1 MAPITESIE
10 IARPPEV
17 VFAYLSELG
26 RHDEWQEMIRKI
38 EVLTEGPTR
47 VGSRARDLRKPP
59 LGPAVWA
66 TYEITEF
73 DPPRLARFEGI
84 DGPIRAKGTVTVT
97 PVDGGS
103 RVALELDAVPH
114 GLLGRL
120 LMPMVRKQM
129 LTQVPADQQ
138 RLKER
143 LESQG

>member
-1 MAPITESIE
+1 MAQLTASIE

-26 RHDEWQEMIRKI
+26 RHDEWQEMIKKI

-59 LGPAVWA
+59 FGPAVWA

-84 DGPIRAKGTVTVT
+84 DGPIRANGTVTVT
-97 PVDGGS
+97 PADGGS
-103 RVALELDAVPH
+103 RVTLELDAVPH

-120 LMPMVRKQM
+120 LMPMVRTQM
-129 LTQVPADQQ
+129 RTQVPADQQ
-138 RLKER
+138 RLKRR
-143 LESQG
+143 LEAGD